1 MKNFG
6 RIGVLLSVTVLA
18 SCSYFNT
25 NEDLVVTSKDLD
37 PNEVQFQDP
46 YMALN
51 PTRADSVERIIY
63 KDTYGSVAIYD
74 LDVSEEE
81 ASRSMG
87 PINPPLNTTTHN
99 GAVHMSES
107 VEVYPIDVS
116 MQNALKP

>member
-63 KDTYGSVAIYD
+63 KDTYYLRKVLI
-74 LDVSEEE
+74 
-81 ASRSMG
+81 
-87 PINPPLNTTTHN
+87 
-99 GAVHMSES
+99 
-107 VEVYPIDVS
+107 
-116 MQNALKP
+116 